1 MNGSTI
7 GAACKHPKT
16 VEAIKKH
23 LMSGRHEATSS
34 LYPESVNLPFNRQL
48 LPDDF
53 TFHPTPGDSVLD
65 ACWWVLLQGNSVL
78 LQPGDNGLLKLPY
91 GHLSEFLPEDH
102 PSISFASWQGHPVRA
117 LNLAVSDQLPAG
129 LIAAPFNAFQEQI
142 PLDLMTIAGMGKQ
155 LVHWQKLSSVCSSCG
170 TQLLQLTE
178 SWGKSCGGCGLE
190 HYPQIHPCA
199 IVLIRRD
206 DQILMVRKPEWPTGR
221 YSLVAGF
228 LDIGESLEECAI
240 REAREETGV
249 TIKNIRYVAS
259 QAWPFPSQLM
269 VGFVADYS
277 HGEIKV
283 DGKEIDDARWFT
295 LGSLPALPASRS
307 IARFMI
313 DRASELL

>member
-1 MNGSTI
+1 MNASTI
-7 GAACKHPKT
+7 GAACKRPET
-16 VEAIKKH
+16 VEALRKH
-23 LMSGRHEATSS
+23 LASSSHEAPSS

-48 LPDDF
+48 LPAGF
-53 TFHPTPGDSVLD
+53 TFHQTPGDHAQD

-78 LQPGDNGLLKLPY
+78 LQPEDNNLLKLPY
-91 GHLSEFLPEDH
+91 GPRSQFLPEDR
-102 PSISFASWQGHPVRA
+102 PSISFASWQGSTVRA
-117 LNLAVSDQLPAG
+117 LHLAAGDQLPAG

-155 LVHWQKLSSVCSSCG
+155 LVHWQRLSRVCSSCG
-170 TQLLQLTE
+170 AQLRQLSE
-178 SWGKSCGGCGLE
+178 SWGKSCDGCGME

-199 IVLIRRD
+199 IVLIRRG
-206 DQILMVRKPEWPTGR
+206 DQLLMVRKPEWPTGR

-228 LDIGESLEECAI
+228 LDIGESMEECAI

-269 VGFVADYS
+269 VGFVADYA

-295 LGSLPALPASRS
+295 LGSLPTLPASRS

-313 DRASELL
+313 DRASELP